1 MAPAVG
7 AANSRGDVP
16 TMSLNTPRDLFVHE
30 LSDSMSAEHIVFGML
45 GDLEKETG
53 NKDVKDAISHHRKE
67 TEQQIAN
74 LEKAF
79 DILGE
84 KPEKTTCH
92 AAEGLKQEHDAL
104 GKENPPELVLEIGNL
119 AGAAKTEHYEIASY
133 TMLMQ
138 MAKDL
143 GEKEIADLLKENLD
157 QEKEMA
163 RKVQS
168 LGKQLGK
175 EAKAQ
180 MKDAEQQSA

>member
-1 MAPAVG
+1 
-7 AANSRGDVP
+7 
-16 TMSLNTPRDLFVHE
+16 
-30 LSDSMSAEHIVFGML
+30 MSAEHIVLEML
-45 GDLEKETG
+45 GKLKQETQ
-53 NKDVKDAISHHRKE
+53 NSDVKDAIAHHHKE

-74 LEKAF
+74 LEEVF
-79 DILGE
+79 DLLGE

-92 AAEGLKQEHDAL
+92 AAEGLKEEHEAL
-104 GKENPPELVLEIGNL
+104 KKENPPELVLELGNL

-143 GEKEIADLLKENLD
+143 GEKEAADLLKENLD

-180 MKDAEQQSA
+180 MKDAEQATA

>member
-1 MAPAVG
+1 M
-7 AANSRGDVP
+7 
-16 TMSLNTPRDLFVHE
+16 TLKTPRDLFLHE
-30 LSDSMSAEHIVFGML
+30 LSDTMSAEHIVRDML
-45 GDLEKETG
+45 TSLERETQ
-53 NKDVKDAISHHRKE
+53 NPDVKAAITHHQKE

-74 LEKAF
+74 IDKAF
-79 DILGE
+79 GLLGE

-92 AAEGLKQEHDAL
+92 AAEGLRKEHDSLKQER
-104 GKENPPELVLEIGNL
+104 PPELVLELGNL

-143 GEKEIADLLKENLD
+143 GEKDVADLLKENLD

-163 RKVQS
+163 RTVQS
-168 LGKQLGK
+168 LGKQVGK

-180 MKDAEQQSA
+180 MKDAEQATA

>member
-1 MAPAVG
+1 
-7 AANSRGDVP
+7 
-16 TMSLNTPRDLFVHE
+16 MSLNTPRDLFVHE
-30 LSDSMSAEHIVFGML
+30 LSDSMSAEHIVLKML
-45 GDLEKETG
+45 GELKQETQ
-53 NKDVKDAISHHRKE
+53 NSEVKDAITHHHKE

-74 LEKAF
+74 LEKVF
-79 DILGE
+79 DLLGE
-84 KPEKTTCH
+84 KPEETTCH
-92 AAEGLKQEHDAL
+92 AAEGLKKEHDAL
-104 GKENPPELVLEIGNL
+104 KKENPPELVLELGNL

-143 GEKEIADLLKENLD
+143 GEREAAELLKENLD

-168 LGKQLGK
+168 LGKQMGK

-180 MKDAEQQSA
+180 MKDAEQARA